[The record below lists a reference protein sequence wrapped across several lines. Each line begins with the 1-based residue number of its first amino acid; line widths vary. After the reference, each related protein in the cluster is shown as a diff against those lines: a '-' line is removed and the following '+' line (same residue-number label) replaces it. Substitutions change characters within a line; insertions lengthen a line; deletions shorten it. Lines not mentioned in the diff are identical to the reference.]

1 MKTAAE
7 FINGLKKTIKAVRYE
22 IEVSDESADK
32 LFYQKKQDRDFAKV
46 TDEMNKEVVKAFVKE
61 FASDKHDLVAN
72 PNKAFT
78 AALEAGGKK
87 YRNWILKRF
96 GDGKKDIILRP
107 LTIQYIKQKGNTKI
121 GINTGRLRRDIKSAP
136 LKIQILQNKK

>member
-1 MKTAAE
+1 MKTALE
-7 FINGLKKTIKAVRYE
+7 FVNGLKKTIRAVRYE
-22 IEVSDESADK
+22 IEVNSESADK
-32 LFYQKKQDRDFAKV
+32 LYYQKRQERDFGKV
-46 TDEMNKEVVKAFVKE
+46 TDEMNKEVLKAFVKE

-96 GDGKKDIILRP
+96 GDGKKDIALRP
-107 LTIQYIKQKGNTKI
+107 LTIQYIKQKGNAKI
-121 GINTGRLRRDIKSAP
+121 GINTGKLRRNIKTAP
-136 LKIQILQNKK
+136 LKIQMI

>member
-22 IEVSDESADK
+22 IEVNSESTDK
-32 LFYQKKQDRDFAKV
+32 LYYQKRQERDFAKV
-46 TDEMNKEVVKAFVKE
+46 TDEMNKEVLKAFVKE
-61 FASDKHDLVAN
+61 FASKKHDLVAD

-96 GDGKKDIILRP
+96 GDGKKDIALRP
-107 LTIQYIKQKGNTKI
+107 LTIQYIKQKGNAKI
-121 GINTGRLRRDIKSAP
+121 GINTGKLRRDIRTAP
-136 LKIQILQNKK
+136 LKIQMIQNKK

>member
-22 IEVSDESADK
+22 IEVNSDSTDK
-32 LFYQKKQDRDFAKV
+32 LYYQKRQERDFAKV
-46 TDEMNKEVVKAFVKE
+46 TDEMNKEVLKAFIKE
-61 FASDKHDLVAN
+61 FTSEKHDLVAD

-96 GDGKKDIILRP
+96 GDGKKDIALRP
-107 LTIQYIKQKGNTKI
+107 LTIQYIKQKGNAKI
-121 GINTGRLRRDIKSAP
+121 GINTGKLRRDIRTAP
-136 LKIQILQNKK
+136 LKIQMIQNKK

>member
-22 IEVSDESADK
+22 IEVNPDSTDK
-32 LFYQKKQDRDFAKV
+32 LYYQKRQERDFTKV
-46 TDEMNKEVVKAFVKE
+46 TDEMNKEVIKAFAKE
-61 FASDKHDLVAN
+61 FTSKKHDLVAD

-96 GDGKKDIILRP
+96 GDGKKDIALRP
-107 LTIQYIKQKGNTKI
+107 LTIQYIKQKGNAKI
-121 GINTGRLRRDIKSAP
+121 GINTGKLRRDIRTAP
-136 LKIQILQNKK
+136 LKIQMIQNKK